1 MRIKHCAVLAGLVG
15 TLALGGISVP
25 ATAYADET
33 VPAPVEG
40 AASDGDRAADG
51 NTPEEGTVTTATGD
65 GVTDDFSPAST
76 GVAVPTD
83 YDKADFYEAA
93 PLASTLSTVP
103 TSRAAVTGATDEM
116 KYFTLYESGQNYDQ
130 GFSKWDGYHAM
141 GYYQFDRR
149 YSLVPLMRS
158 CYEYDP
164 VTFAMFKPLI
174 DRAAELSSADTV
186 IFDTATG
193 RLTEI
198 GQLAEDAWHA
208 AYAADPA
215 TFAALQD
222 SYAISNYYQPTER
235 RLKSELGIDMSGRA
249 DCVKGLVW
257 SLTNLF
263 GTGGVRNYLCAANL
277 TNDMSDR
284 EFVNAIVD
292 SLPSSL
298 TKYNTNTKYHQSWIN
313 RYEKERATCLA
324 YIAEDEVVA
333 EKPSDDAIVDEGDQN
348 NQVDS
353 AESAESGAQNSTNE
367 DSVSNDA
374 VTTPQPV
381 PPASS
386 DAVIPSDDD
395 DADDSAGA
403 EYDGTADG
411 VAESIPPVSD
421 APANN
426 AMATP
431 PAANDAAD
439 TTNNAIDSV
448 GAVSGSTNDASVS
461 ADSATGG
468 EGATDAVGNQL
479 GDTSM
484 GVDTSVDQPDVGS
497 TDVGHK
503 EPVETSDGETDL
515 QQTATTPAGSPS
527 STNGQVNEQ
536 TIIQTDG
543 KTDAGMTSG
552 ASEKSDSNKNDSSS
566 QKATPDAERLPHT
579 GDVSSTAFAAIS
591 GIVVLGGSSIAV
603 GSRLERRSEEAASG
617 K

>member
-15 TLALGGISVP
+15 TLALGGISAP

-51 NTPEEGTVTTATGD
+51 NTSEEDTVTTAAGD
-65 GVTDDFSPAST
+65 GATDDFSPAST

-93 PLASTLSTVP
+93 PLASTPSAAP
-103 TSRAAVTGATDEM
+103 AAVTGATDEM

-164 VTFAMFKPLI
+164 VAFAMFKPLI
-174 DRAAELSSADTV
+174 DRAAELSSASTV
-186 IFDTATG
+186 IFDTAAG
-193 RLTEI
+193 RLNEI

-222 SYAISNYYQPTER
+222 AYAISNYYQPTGR
-235 RLKSELGIDMSGRA
+235 WLRSELGIDMSGRA

-263 GTGGVRNYLCAANL
+263 GTSGVRNYLRAANL

-298 TKYNTNTKYHQSWIN
+298 AKYNPNTKYHQSWIN

-324 YIAEDEVVA
+324 YIAEDEAAA
-333 EKPSDDAIVDEGDQN
+333 ETPSNDAVVDEGNQNDGGSQN
-348 NQVDS
+348 NQIDS
-353 AESAESGAQNSTNE
+353 TESVESGAQNSTNE
-367 DSVSNDA
+367 DNVNNDA
-374 VTTPQPV
+374 ATTPQPV
-381 PPASS
+381 PPTSNNVVTTPKPSTPVEDSS
-386 DAVIPSDDD
+386 AEVKPS
-395 DADDSAGA
+395 
-403 EYDGTADG
+403 
-411 VAESIPPVSD
+411 
-421 APANN
+421 
-426 AMATP
+426 TP
-431 PAANDAAD
+431 
-439 TTNNAIDSV
+439 
-448 GAVSGSTNDASVS
+448 
-461 ADSATGG
+461 
-468 EGATDAVGNQL
+468 ATD
-479 GDTSM
+479 
-484 GVDTSVDQPDVGS
+484 S
-497 TDVGHK
+497 T
-503 EPVETSDGETDL
+503 
-515 QQTATTPAGSPS
+515 TATTEPSAPSNESDDAANTSNSINSAANMSNSVAGEGGRRHYVEQ
-527 STNGQVNEQ
+527 STGRYLNGLGHVGRP
-536 TIIQTDG
+536 IGHGFDG
-543 KTDAGMTSG
+543 CRA
-552 ASEKSDSNKNDSSS
+552 
-566 QKATPDAERLPHT
+566 
-579 GDVSSTAFAAIS
+579 
-591 GIVVLGGSSIAV
+591 
-603 GSRLERRSEEAASG
+603 
-617 K
+617 

>member
-15 TLALGGISVP
+15 TLALGGISAP

-51 NTPEEGTVTTATGD
+51 NTSEEGTVTTAAGD
-65 GVTDDFSPAST
+65 GATDDFSPAST

-93 PLASTLSTVP
+93 PLASALSAAP
-103 TSRAAVTGATDEM
+103 TARTAVTGATDEM

-164 VTFAMFKPLI
+164 VAFAMFKPLI
-174 DRAAELSSADTV
+174 DRAAELSSASTV
-186 IFDTATG
+186 IFDTAAG

-222 SYAISNYYQPTER
+222 AYAISNYYQPTGR
-235 RLKSELGIDMSGRA
+235 WLRSELGIDMSGRA

-263 GTGGVRNYLCAANL
+263 GTSGVQKYLGAANL
-277 TNDMSDR
+277 TNYMSDR

-298 TKYNTNTKYHQSWIN
+298 TKYNENTRYHQSWIN
-313 RYEKERATCLA
+313 RYEKERATCLS
-324 YIAEDEVVA
+324 YIAEDEAAA
-333 EKPSDDAIVDEGDQN
+333 ETPSDDAVVNEGSQS

-353 AESAESGAQNSTNE
+353 NESVESGAQGSTNE
-367 DSVSNDA
+367 DNVNNDA
-374 VTTPQPV
+374 VMTPQPV
-381 PPASS
+381 PPTSNGVVTTPKPSTPVEDSTTTVRPSTPSADSSTATTEPSAPSNESDDATDTGNNNTVDNGSDNTADDGESGTVDDIQDSANGEVADKS
-386 DAVIPSDDD
+386 DAVDTSD
-395 DADDSAGA
+395 
-403 EYDGTADG
+403 
-411 VAESIPPVSD
+411 
-421 APANN
+421 
-426 AMATP
+426 
-431 PAANDAAD
+431 
-439 TTNNAIDSV
+439 
-448 GAVSGSTNDASVS
+448 
-461 ADSATGG
+461 
-468 EGATDAVGNQL
+468 NQL
-479 GDTSM
+479 GENS
-484 GVDTSVDQPDVGS
+484 
-497 TDVGHK
+497 
-503 EPVETSDGETDL
+503 TSDE
-515 QQTATTPAGSPS
+515 
-527 STNGQVNEQ
+527 
-536 TIIQTDG
+536 
-543 KTDAGMTSG
+543 SG
-552 ASEKSDSNKNDSSS
+552 ASSKTAGTGEDSQQKSSSDGGEKVETADNTAKSDSKTQNRAAGDKSS
-566 QKATPDAERLPHT
+566 LPQT
-579 GDVSSTAFAAIS
+579 GDASSAVFVTTTALAAFGGVS
-591 GIVVLGGSSIAV
+591 LEV
-603 GSRLERRSEEAASG
+603 GKRLTRRADGDSPENQSF
-617 K
+617 